1 MSTLSERERERERES
16 LARCVYFNETCSK
29 FLLCLSF
36 TFAAESI
43 KINTKSSLHH
53 EQKKKKK
60 KKERKEEVVL
70 PHLKN

>member
-1 MSTLSERERERERES
+1 MSILSERERERES

-29 FLLCLSF
+29 FVLWLSF

-43 KINTKSSLHH
+43 KINTKSSLHL
-53 EQKKKKK
+53 EQKEKK